1 MATVVV
7 SLKLMPE
14 SPDVDLGKLQS
25 AVSKSVREF
34 AGLGEDDEV
43 RCTVEPV
50 AFGLNSL
57 IVLFA
62 MDEKKGSTEP
72 LEKSLSVLKGV
83 SSVEVTD
90 VRRAVG

>member
-14 SPDVDLGKLQS
+14 SPDINLSELQA
-25 AVSKSVREF
+25 AVSKAVRTF
-34 AGLGEDDEV
+34 GGLDKDDEV
-43 RCTVEPV
+43 RCTLEPI

-72 LEKSLSVLKGV
+72 LEKALSALEGV